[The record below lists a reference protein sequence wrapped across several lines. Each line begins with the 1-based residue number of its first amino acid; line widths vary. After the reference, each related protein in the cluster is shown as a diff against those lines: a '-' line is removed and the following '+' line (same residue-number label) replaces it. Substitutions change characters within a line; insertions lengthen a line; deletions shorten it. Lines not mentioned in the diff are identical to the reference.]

1 MENKQ
6 KRPNILLLTTDQQR
20 FDTINAAGYDFI
32 KTPNLDRLANE
43 GCIFTNA
50 YSPNPVCIPARHNLI
65 TGLTAKHH
73 GFDDNYFVETR
84 NIPYDLPTV
93 GEIMSNGD
101 YDTIAI
107 GKMHFQPYRRHNG
120 FNKLHLMDEIPR
132 YREDDEYAMYL
143 KEVGLG
149 HIQSIHGVRH
159 LLYMLPQRSIVPEE
173 HHGTKWVA
181 DKTIEYLDNNRGR
194 RPFFIWSGW
203 IAPHPPF
210 DVPDRLADLYKDVD
224 IPMPFESKTPLSEL
238 AEENKNI
245 ADYPNKKYLRRAR
258 ELYYAGIT
266 HVDENIG
273 RILDKLEEIGELDN
287 TLILFTSDHGE
298 MLGDHDTYQKFLPY
312 DGSSKIPFIV
322 RYPKLVESGTTSD
335 DFVDLNDI
343 LPTFIDVAGL
353 EYPGDIELPG
363 GSIFKD
369 NKDRNHQYMEHNKD
383 NKRWVSLRDKRYK
396 YNYYYG
402 GAHEELFDMIND
414 PEESTNLLFNNKDVE
429 IIQIKDGL
437 RSKLVEYEKKW
448 GLEGCVVNN
457 DLVKLKPYKQV
468 FYRETNFPYI
478 VKELVKEDEI
488 NGMNDMLDE
497 VLEAT
502 QKEELVRLK
511 DLDLDTFRLHGKFT
525 KEQIDQ
531 LVNKDEER
539 RKNLLGD
546 RYV

>member
-1 MENKQ
+1 M
-6 KRPNILLLTTDQQR
+6 KREKKKPNILLLTTDQQR

-32 KTPNLDRLANE
+32 QTPNLDRLAEE
-43 GCIFTNA
+43 GCMFTNA

-73 GFDDNYFVETR
+73 GFDDNYFEETR
-84 NIPYDLPTV
+84 NIPYDIPTV
-93 GEIMSNGD
+93 GEIMSNDG

-120 FNKLHLMDEIPR
+120 FNKLYLMDEIPR

-143 KEVGLG
+143 KDVGLG

-181 DKTIEYLDNNRGR
+181 DRTIEYLDNNRGR

-210 DVPDRLADLYKDVD
+210 NVPDRLADLYKDVD
-224 IPMPFESKTPLSEL
+224 IPAPFESKTPLSQL
-238 AEENKNI
+238 AQENKNI
-245 ADYPNKKYLRRAR
+245 ADYPNEKYLRRAR
-258 ELYYAGIT
+258 ELYYAGIS

-273 RILDKLEEIGELDN
+273 RILEKLEEIGELDN

-298 MLGDHDTYQKFLPY
+298 MLGDHGTYQKFLPY
-312 DGSSKIPFIV
+312 DGSSKIPFIA
-322 RYPKLVESGTTSD
+322 RYPNLLESGTKRD

-343 LPTFIDVAGL
+343 LPTFMDVAGAK
-353 EYPGDIELPG
+353 YPADIELPG

-369 NKDRNHQYMEHNKD
+369 TKDRNYQYIEHNKGS
-383 NKRWVSLRDKRYK
+383 KRWISLRDKRYK

-402 GAHEELFDMIND
+402 GGYEELFDMLED
-414 PEESTNLLFNNKDVE
+414 PQESTNLLFDNKDEE
-429 IIQIKDGL
+429 ILKIKDRL
-437 RSKLVEYEKKW
+437 RKKLIQYEEKW
-448 GLEGCVVNN
+448 GLEGY
-457 DLVKLKPYKQV
+457 VKDGDFVEYEPYEQV

-478 VKELVKEDEI
+478 IKELVKEEERES
-488 NGMNDMLDE
+488 MNDMCDE
-497 VLEAT
+497 VLMAT
-502 QKEELVRLK
+502 EKEEIVRLK
-511 DLDLDTFRLHGKFT
+511 DLDLETFKIYGGFDDEKI
-525 KEQIDQ
+525 KELIRR
-531 LVNKDEER
+531 DEER
-539 RKNLLGD
+539 RNK
-546 RYV
+546 